1 MPLLSQFFSDNS
13 SAKTRISVIGATPKE
28 VLFLLKMMDI
38 LIQLLEL
45 EEVDVISSINSK
57 NIFKKIDRFDDK
69 QITPENLNHYIV
81 NMNNS
86 QSMVNIKYVNSKLNF
101 LFNILTFGHIQL
113 IFKLAQIVKDTFDVE
128 EYMRKD
134 AIILKLKNNDENV
147 KQIDKIRNFSNF
159 SL

>member
-1 MPLLSQFFSDNS
+1 M
-13 SAKTRISVIGATPKE
+13 IGATPKE